1 MRMARVTSE
10 IWSLKFLWKLQVAA
24 AVLFRRAA
32 VFQFVKEIMKSS
44 GLTIRLVASPEAL
57 HKRLVNS
64 APQRGRALRPLL
76 GDDAPVEKIRTM
88 LNDREEAYSAASIS
102 IETDDQSH
110 DQVAEAIAKAW
121 RSSEVAKSSTNASG

>member
-1 MRMARVTSE
+1 
-10 IWSLKFLWKLQVAA
+10 
-24 AVLFRRAA
+24 
-32 VFQFVKEIMKSS
+32 
-44 GLTIRLVASPEAL
+44 
-57 HKRLVNS
+57 
-64 APQRGRALRPLL
+64 
-76 GDDAPVEKIRTM
+76 M